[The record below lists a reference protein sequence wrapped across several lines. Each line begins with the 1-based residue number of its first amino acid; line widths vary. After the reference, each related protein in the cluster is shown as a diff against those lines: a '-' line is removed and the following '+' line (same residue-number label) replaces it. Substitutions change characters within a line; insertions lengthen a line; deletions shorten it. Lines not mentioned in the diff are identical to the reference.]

1 MELRVQRVQMREYV
15 ESEFS
20 QDVLGYVGEETGFYL
35 RTYHRQGPGQTCGQG
50 KEEVGLGLG
59 IIFNGLLRIINTMAC
74 RSRVVDGLTIE
85 SDGCSSALEHP
96 WSNQH

>member
-1 MELRVQRVQMREYV
+1 MELRVQRMQMREYV

-50 KEEVGLGLG
+50 
-59 IIFNGLLRIINTMAC
+59 
-74 RSRVVDGLTIE
+74 D
-85 SDGCSSALEHP
+85 
-96 WSNQH
+96 